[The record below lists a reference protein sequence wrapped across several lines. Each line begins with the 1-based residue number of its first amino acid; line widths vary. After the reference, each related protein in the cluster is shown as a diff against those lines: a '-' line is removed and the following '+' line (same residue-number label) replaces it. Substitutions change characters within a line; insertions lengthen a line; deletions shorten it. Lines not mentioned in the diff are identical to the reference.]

1 MIRRPSK
8 PALTGLA
15 SLVVLALTFG
25 LAGCGGEPG
34 VVKAGGKVTYK
45 GQPVP
50 SGTVYFTPETP
61 GKRGAQGTIDSG
73 GTFTLGTY
81 STSDG
86 AYTGKHKVTVVAQGP
101 DKPIPP
107 KMKGKM
113 MPEDMQGTGDP
124 LVPKKYFSA
133 NTSDL
138 SAEVTDG
145 GKNYFEF
152 ELKD

>member
-1 MIRRPSK
+1 MIRRLSK
-8 PALTGLA
+8 PVQAGLA
-15 SLVVLALTFG
+15 ALVVVALPLG
-25 LAGCGGEPG
+25 IAGCGGEPG
-34 VVKAGGKVTYK
+34 VVKASGKVSYK

-73 GTFTLGTY
+73 GNFTLGTY
-81 STSDG
+81 TTSDG

-113 MPEDMQGTGDP
+113 MPEDMQGSGDP
-124 LVPKKYFSA
+124 LVPKKYFA
-133 NTSDL
+133 PATSDL